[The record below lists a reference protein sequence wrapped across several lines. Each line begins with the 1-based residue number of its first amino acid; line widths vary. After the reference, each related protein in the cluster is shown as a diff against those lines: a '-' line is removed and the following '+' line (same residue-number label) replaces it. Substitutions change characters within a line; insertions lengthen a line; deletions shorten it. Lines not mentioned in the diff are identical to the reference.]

1 VVRGERDRFQRD
13 LRSRCD
19 SLLSRAPIRLSKAG
33 LAEHDEN
40 CGTRSS
46 NPLPSSGE
54 SRANPTSLIR
64 AQRRVSR
71 PGFERLVAWLC
82 AGEVG
87 AVLCFDASRLARN
100 DQSSNRQAARPQVA
114 AKAFR
119 ARDRDRRSRGQLPGL
134 PPLPRDD
141 TRSAAP
147 PGTVAIT
154 DPRARTRFVILFAK
168 ARMGWRETGVD
179 EHRGKPGGRMIYR
192 VQRPRS
198 SATNSEAARRCR
210 RDLLQSSAP
219 PTGYSPSSSG
229 TPCRSALPARARP
242 SSDSS
247 HHGARPENSGPAP
260 PSSCTSG
267 GT

>member
-1 VVRGERDRFQRD
+1 MI
-13 LRSRCD
+13 SIARCPFGPHID
-19 SLLSRAPIRLSKAG
+19 NSAIIWYKMAKS
-33 LAEHDEN
+33 
-40 CGTRSS
+40 GTRRLKFKLGREGSISS
-46 NPLPSSGE
+46 KGGFHVWSGRPQWTKSFCAEFRAAPYRQNLDRAGPPAKAYLP
-54 SRANPTSLIR
+54 
-64 AQRRVSR
+64 
-71 PGFERLVAWLC
+71 PG
-82 AGEVG
+82 
-87 AVLCFDASRLARN
+87 

-198 SATNSEAARRCR
+198 SATNSGAARRCR

-219 PTGYSPSSSG
+219 PTGYSS
-229 TPCRSALPARARP
+229 
-242 SSDSS
+242 
-247 HHGARPENSGPAP
+247 
-260 PSSCTSG
+260 
-267 GT
+267 